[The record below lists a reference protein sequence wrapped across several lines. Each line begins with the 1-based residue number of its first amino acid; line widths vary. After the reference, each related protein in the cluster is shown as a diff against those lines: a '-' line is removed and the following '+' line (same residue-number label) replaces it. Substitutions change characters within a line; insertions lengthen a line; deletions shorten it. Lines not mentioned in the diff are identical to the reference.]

1 MAVTKGV
8 AKYVYLDSTEKYNGD
23 DTGKYTLTVQ
33 ISAEEADKLNELG
46 VKTKNLKHKETDEL
60 IIDEK
65 TGKPAFFRKFS
76 TRYKLDNDMIK
87 TVSGDVVGTDF
98 GAESDVSVLWKV
110 GKEHPVHG
118 VATYLTAIKVA
129 DDHTPGFKGADAELS
144 EFMNA

>member
-65 TGKPAFFRKFS
+65 
-76 TRYKLDNDMIK
+76 N
-87 TVSGDVVGTDF
+87 
-98 GAESDVSVLWKV
+98 W
-110 GKEHPVHG
+110 
-118 VATYLTAIKVA
+118 
-129 DDHTPGFKGADAELS
+129 
-144 EFMNA
+144 